1 MLKHNQTI
9 SYFIPSF
16 SEKTDWNLSSLSC
29 NIIVKRETERILLQ
43 PKTVIDMYVVCGINI
58 INNVIANYRANY
70 LLLNIIP
77 DSITDWTCQL
87 YAGQNIKY
95 FYFPQNIF
103 EIREDKD
110 WTVTGSTDCYH
121 STPLH
126 SSSPHRR
133 SQCWLAS
140 VV

>member
-1 MLKHNQTI
+1 
-9 SYFIPSF
+9 
-16 SEKTDWNLSSLSC
+16 
-29 NIIVKRETERILLQ
+29 
-43 PKTVIDMYVVCGINI
+43 MYVVCGINI

-110 WTVTGSTDCYH
+110 WTVTGSTDCVADYD
-121 STPLH
+121 SGQVMCAQAGVEIIREGETF
-126 SSSPHRR
+126 
-133 SQCWLAS
+133 QN
-140 VV
+140 